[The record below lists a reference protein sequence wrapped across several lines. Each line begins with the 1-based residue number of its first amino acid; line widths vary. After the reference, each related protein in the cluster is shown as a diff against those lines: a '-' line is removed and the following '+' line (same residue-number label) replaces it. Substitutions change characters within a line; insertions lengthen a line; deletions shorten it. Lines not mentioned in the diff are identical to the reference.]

1 MVRIYC
7 DLQYCGVNV
16 IIDHLSKYRV
26 GVSGVDVLMVQQE
39 VLSSSVPIYMQVLDA
54 DVQRAQYAAL
64 LKDLEE
70 QFEFQDSLN
79 DCENDSRQW
88 NDEQWQKNLERYVE
102 IGTQWESSGADSR
115 EAKVRRI
122 LTGLGFSQ
130 AMQEEGSER
139 LSGGWRMR

>member
-1 MVRIYC
+1 
-7 DLQYCGVNV
+7 
-16 IIDHLSKYRV
+16 
-26 GVSGVDVLMVQQE
+26 MVQQE
-39 VLSSSVPIYMQVLDA
+39 VLSSSVPIYQQVLDA

-70 QFEFQDSLN
+70 QFEFQDSLI

-88 NDEQWQKNLERYVE
+88 NDEQWQKHLERYVE